1 MIWSYYTKVP
11 CLITIIAFILQL
23 ESVVAFVSR
32 KNNLSIL
39 GQSIRRVFLVSAKK
53 RYLVSRSFLM
63 RDASSAYWFKVGD
76 TVRVV
81 DDVQK
86 AGRNLKGSMGKVIE
100 TWEKCDVDPTCCCA
114 EFVDES
120 FAVHVKFQDMD
131 NSEFVHYFAEKEL
144 EKIKDVAF
152 DGMSCQAFKLNQLK
166 KRSS

>member
-1 MIWSYYTKVP
+1 M
-11 CLITIIAFILQL
+11 ITITALILQL
-23 ESVVAFVSR
+23 ESAFAFVAR
-32 KNNLSIL
+32 NNNLCLL
-39 GQSIRRVFLVSAKK
+39 GQSRRRVYVISSKRKPSVSKP
-53 RYLVSRSFLM
+53 LFM
-63 RDASSAYWFKVGD
+63 RDASSAYWFKIGD

-86 AGRNLKGSMGKVIE
+86 AGRTLKGSMGKVIE

-120 FAVHVKFQDMD
+120 YAVHVKFQDMSD
-131 NSEFVHYFAEKEL
+131 GEFVHYFAETEL
-144 EKIKDVAF
+144 EKITDAAF